1 MMKGTRMISF
11 LIKNKGAFMSGLLSS
26 GMFDSF
32 LLEEATIQ
40 MAATLNLDGHLNRD
54 FFSKEV
60 WDDPQKRPYEYATW
74 SEMRGCC
81 RDFIK
86 GKTAPSA
93 FRFVLHLKPE
103 YIPRTLSSVADS
115 TKEAVEALG
124 ISIRLDSAGIHL
136 VTGIAM
142 KAFVPDK
149 NAEKVWDRTMQHF
162 LSEKEVDYEIE

>member
-1 MMKGTRMISF
+1 MER
-11 LIKNKGAFMSGLLSS
+11 NAGLLS
-26 GMFDSF
+26 GLYQRKDS
-32 LLEEATIQ
+32 
-40 MAATLNLDGHLNRD
+40 
-54 FFSKEV
+54 S
-60 WDDPQKRPYEYATW
+60 
-74 SEMRGCC
+74 
-81 RDFIK
+81 
-86 GKTAPSA
+86 
-93 FRFVLHLKPE
+93 FRISLCF
-103 YIPRTLSSVADS
+103 DS